1 MTAYKLGILWLW
13 YIGGGWVGQNVEKI
27 RVGVALA
34 LGWPVLS
41 VACSRT
47 ISRDYWIDTRKS
59 TSKYQSF
66 VLAPWPLGDDFEM
79 VTMYREVSAVDFS
92 LPGGWR

>member
-1 MTAYKLGILWLW
+1 M
-13 YIGGGWVGQNVEKI
+13 GQKIKKI

-47 ISRDYWIDTRKS
+47 IKCFR
-59 TSKYQSF
+59 
-66 VLAPWPLGDDFEM
+66 
-79 VTMYREVSAVDFS
+79 
-92 LPGGWR
+92 

>member
-13 YIGGGWVGQNVEKI
+13 YIGGGWVGQKVEKI

-47 ISRDYWIDTRKS
+47 IIE
-59 TSKYQSF
+59 Q
-66 VLAPWPLGDDFEM
+66 APGIPTVGIKHPRGCND
-79 VTMYREVSAVDFS
+79 VTH
-92 LPGGWR
+92 GGKIL